1 MDIEEYCLSE
11 NVLVDIEELCL
22 SENVL
27 VDIEEYCLSENVQVD
42 IEGLSFLCT
51 SLANLL
57 FCPGKEVWVRHLIEA
72 MLKLDH
78 MMFCN

>member
-1 MDIEEYCLSE
+1 M
-11 NVLVDIEELCL
+11 NFFTTA
-22 SENVL
+22 
-27 VDIEEYCLSENVQVD
+27 
-42 IEGLSFLCT
+42 LSFLCT

-78 MMFCN
+78 MMFCNWNWVETLIRLYI